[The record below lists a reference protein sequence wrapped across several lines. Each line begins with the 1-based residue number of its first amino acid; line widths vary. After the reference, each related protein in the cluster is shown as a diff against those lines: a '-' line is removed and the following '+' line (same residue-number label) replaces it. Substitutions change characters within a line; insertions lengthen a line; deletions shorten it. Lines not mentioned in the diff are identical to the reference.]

1 MIINPAIFVLNFLD
15 IWTPVYKQGG
25 IAFYSVGLNNLIL
38 SFQQGKVDH
47 STLLARRPV
56 EVQTIYS
63 RWKIR
68 VQEDFVHSRGGAS
81 VELEAYVIRSK
92 ETNWNSCFCVSQ
104 SELLVE

>member
-1 MIINPAIFVLNFLD
+1 M
-15 IWTPVYKQGG
+15 YKQGG
-25 IAFYSVGLNNLIL
+25 IAFYSDTMKLGLGLNNLIL

-92 ETNWNSCFCVSQ
+92 ETN
-104 SELLVE
+104 